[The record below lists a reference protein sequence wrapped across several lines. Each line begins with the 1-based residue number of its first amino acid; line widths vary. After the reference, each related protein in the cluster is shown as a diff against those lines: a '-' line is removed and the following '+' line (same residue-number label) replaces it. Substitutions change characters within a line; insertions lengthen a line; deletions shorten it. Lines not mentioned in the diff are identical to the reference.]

1 MKKLWEKMKKNS
13 SMYFFLLPSVLV
25 MLVII
30 GYPLLKTFHY
40 SFTNLTD
47 KTLVMDSEKGK
58 KQNKKS
64 ILELTLITRNLKKI
78 VRQQETII
86 NLLKKGRGFSL
97 VGFELN
103 RYQIEK
109 NNLKKIIDTANNDEI
124 ETSDG
129 FYKFMVYYSLN
140 IQNILEKKAPR
151 TTNRATLVKF
161 ELSKVEG
168 IAGIRTKL
176 KSSLRTLVDKKKK
189 SPTKFVGFQNYA
201 VLFGFSESDNEK
213 LLQNNIDKM
222 SSFFISLTNQ
232 NKTIINQRLREFFKK
247 NPESVAL
254 LNTTLSRTPQDL
266 EIKDFSTN
274 FKIIPRYGEILKNL
288 KTIKEKAYDFAN
300 QISKNQNNILAIL
313 RSQDT
318 KITSLSRKNRD
329 RINELKKD
337 NQKIIDDLNKNIKPS
352 LTNSVGQSLTSSFLV
367 LNYKLDFKAL
377 IRPITAKEKL
387 ANFIKQEKN
396 NYKMMQKIILNYPKD
411 FGFWNIFFQTIIWT
425 LVNVSLH
432 FLIGLYLAH
441 WLNKQLK
448 GNTMYRTFLLLPWTV
463 PSFVAAFSW
472 RLIFDYPGGVL
483 NSIIETV
490 GGTAQNFM
498 SDQWILTA
506 CIIVNVWVGVPFM
519 MITLLGGLQTIPS
532 EQYEAADIDGANAF
546 QKLIKVTLPGLKPI
560 ATVTVLLGAIWTF
573 NMFNIIYLVTLGI
586 ELRSKN
592 ILITYAYEAFQKA
605 FNYAEAATY
614 GVIILSMLLVF
625 GMVYIRV
632 LKKGE
637 ED

>member
-1 MKKLWEKMKKNS
+1 MKKLWEKMKKNG

-30 GYPLLKTFHY
+30 GYPLIKTFHY
-40 SFTNLTD
+40 SFTDLTD
-47 KTLVMDSEKGK
+47 KSLVMDSEKGK
-58 KQNKKS
+58 KQNEKS
-64 ILELTLITRNLKKI
+64 IKELTLISRNLKKI
-78 VRQQETII
+78 VTQQNII
-86 NLLKKGRGFSL
+86 IALLKTGNNNNLSGL
-97 VGFELN
+97 ELN
-103 RYQIEK
+103 RYKEEK
-109 NNLKKIIDTANNDEI
+109 DNLKKIIEAANNDEI

-140 IQNILEKKAPR
+140 IQNIIEKKAPQ
-151 TTNRATLVKF
+151 TTSRATLVRY
-161 ELSKVEG
+161 ELSKLGGTNG
-168 IAGIRTKL
+168 IETKL
-176 KSSLRTLVDKKKK
+176 KSAVRTLADKYKKH
-189 SPTKFVGFQNYA
+189 PTKFVGLKNYA
-201 VLFGFSESDNEK
+201 VLFGFDESDGEK
-213 LLQNNIDKM
+213 RLQSNINKM
-222 SSFFISLTNQ
+222 SSFFISLTNR
-232 NKTIINQRLREFFKK
+232 NKTVINQRLRIFFKK

-254 LNTTLSRTPQDL
+254 LNTTLSLTPKDL
-266 EIKDFSTN
+266 EVKGITPIFQKLPD
-274 FKIIPRYGEILKNL
+274 YGHILKGL
-288 KTIKEKAYDFAN
+288 KTIKEKAYKFADD
-300 QISKNQNNILAIL
+300 ISKNENNILAIL
-313 RSQDT
+313 RSQDPKVT
-318 KITSLSRKNRD
+318 TLSKENRD

-337 NQKIIDDLNKNIKPS
+337 NQNIVNGLNENSTKSFGKS
-352 LTNSVGQSLTSSFLV
+352 LIWTFLK
-367 LNYKLDFKAL
+367 LNYKLDF
-377 IRPITAKEKL
+377 AKLVKKVPTTKFNL
-387 ANFIKQEKN
+387 ASFEAQEKN
-396 NYKMMQKIILNYPKD
+396 NYKMMQKIIMNYPKD
-411 FGFWNIFFQTIIWT
+411 FGFWSIFFQTIIWT

-483 NSIIETV
+483 NSIIETL

-560 ATVTVLLGAIWTF
+560 ATVTILLGAIWTF